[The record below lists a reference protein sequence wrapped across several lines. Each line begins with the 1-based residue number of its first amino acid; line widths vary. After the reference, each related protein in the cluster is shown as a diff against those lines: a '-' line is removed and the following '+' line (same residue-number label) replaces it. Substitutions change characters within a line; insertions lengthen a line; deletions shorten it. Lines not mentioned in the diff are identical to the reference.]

1 MFFQTPS
8 LLLFLVKGKAILFK
22 IYVQDNLR
30 QGRINLSI
38 ICDSVVNL
46 PTICDSVV
54 NLSTICDSVVNLSTI
69 CDSVVNLSTVCD
81 SVVKTQLFS
90 Y

>member
-30 QGRINLSI
+30 QGRINLS
-38 ICDSVVNL
+38 
-46 PTICDSVV
+46 TICDVLTCQQSVI
-54 NLSTICDSVVNLSTI
+54 LSFKRSFLVIR
-69 CDSVVNLSTVCD
+69 
-81 SVVKTQLFS
+81 KFG
-90 Y
+90 

>member
-30 QGRINLSI
+30 QGRINLS
-38 ICDSVVNL
+38 
-46 PTICDSVV
+46 TICDVLTCQQSV
-54 NLSTICDSVVNLSTI
+54 T
-69 CDSVVNLSTVCD
+69 
-81 SVVKTQLFS
+81 